1 MIGESS
7 LHLLSRLKWR
17 GMARK
22 QWRRMRT
29 PRGLMLAGLGV
40 LLIVFWFF
48 SLVAWSFFGN
58 DAPSSAEELRPILR
72 GGTLG
77 FTVLTLIGAFHH
89 RGLYL
94 PAEEIERLFSAPV
107 SRADITRYRLRA
119 ILARTSFG
127 ALVLGF
133 LVMSHTPVAAYGFLA
148 AACFVGLVG
157 VLGQAFSVI
166 AGAFEA
172 RFLRRT
178 MFLPNLLVTLAVL
191 VVGAIVFWNV
201 LVTARGPGHAPVF
214 LERIPNFDTIHAFL
228 DRPWVRACALPFEP
242 WTRAA
247 TATSAGTFVP
257 WFGLSCL
264 LAALVYEATARL
276 PVDYRELSLET
287 SASVAAKL
295 RRLRRVGGGAS
306 ASRVS
311 SRTRGWRTPFLF
323 GRGPGGA
330 LAWRKT
336 VEMVRKA
343 RGTLWIS
350 TLVLVLIFLLS
361 GSMGGG
367 EPGLELLNQTLLIAL
382 LGTVYLCSGLR
393 FDFRDDLDRM
403 VVIKSWPLSPRRI
416 FVATILPEVFLVM
429 GLLLAATTT
438 RILLAD
444 EFHPGI
450 WMVLLSL
457 PPVVFAWLALDNAV
471 FLYAPIRFVPGQEG
485 ALQNAGRMI
494 LLVFLRMVIVAA
506 LSIGIGLL
514 AGGSYYAASV
524 WGGWSD
530 SAAVWSAAA
539 AGWLALVVFD
549 VLLVFAGGQLVARFD
564 VTRDRG

>member
-1 MIGESS
+1 MIGEPS

-22 QWRRMRT
+22 QLRRMRT

-40 LLIVFWFF
+40 LLVAFWMF
-48 SLVAWSFFGN
+48 SLVAWSFFG
-58 DAPSSAEELRPILR
+58 DDVPISAEEVRPLLR

-77 FTVLTLIGAFHH
+77 FTLLTLVGAFHH

-107 SRADITRYRLRA
+107 SRSDITRYRLRA
-119 ILARTSFG
+119 ILARTTFG

-133 LVMSHTPVAAYGFLA
+133 LVMSHTPVPLYGFLA
-148 AACFVGLVG
+148 AASFVALVA
-157 VLGQAFSVI
+157 VLGQAFSVV
-166 AGAFEA
+166 AGALES

-178 MFLPNLLVTLAVL
+178 MFLPNLLLTLAVL
-191 VVGAIVFWNV
+191 AIGAIVFWNV
-201 LVTARGPGHAPVF
+201 LVVARGPDASPAF
-214 LERIPNFDTIHAFL
+214 FERVPSFETIRGFL
-228 DRPWVRACALPFEP
+228 DQPWVRACALPFEP

-247 TATSAGTFVP
+247 TAESLSTFLP
-257 WFGLSCL
+257 WFAAACG
-264 LAALVYEATARL
+264 LAAAVYEATARL
-276 PVDYRELSLET
+276 PIDYRELSLET

-295 RRLRRVGGGAS
+295 RRLQRVGGGAS

-311 SRTRGWRTPFLF
+311 ARTRGWRTPFLF
-323 GRGPGGA
+323 GRGSGGA
-330 LAWRKT
+330 VAWRKT
-336 VEMVRKA
+336 IEMIRKA

-361 GSMGGG
+361 GSLGSGD
-367 EPGLELLNQTLLIAL
+367 PRQDLLNQTLLISL

-416 FVATILPEVFLVM
+416 FAATILPEVFLVT
-429 GLLLAATTT
+429 GLLLTATTV

-444 EFHPGI
+444 VFHPAI
-450 WMVLLSL
+450 WVVLASL
-457 PPVVFAWLALDNAV
+457 PVVVFAWLALDNAV
-471 FLYAPIRFVPGQEG
+471 FLYAPVRFVPGQEG

-494 LLVFLRMVIVAA
+494 LLVFLRMLIVAG

-514 AGGSYYAASV
+514 AGGTYYAASV
-524 WGGWSD
+524 WWGWSD
-530 SAAVWSAAA
+530 VRAMWGAAA
-539 AGWLALVVFD
+539 AGWLALVAFD
-549 VLLVFAGGQLVARFD
+549 VLLVFAGGQLVTRFD